1 MSDMAV
7 KVLKHNNKVSNSN
20 IKEWYVMGN
29 DMIME
34 NNIAKIYIKIS

>member
-1 MSDMAV
+1 
-7 KVLKHNNKVSNSN
+7 
-20 IKEWYVMGN
+20 MGN